1 VKEQVTVFLTDA
13 RFTKLQAFADAN
25 QRIPDDIANCL
36 LNEAIDALTAADMQD
51 FERGRRGVRGGY
63 E

>member
-1 VKEQVTVFLTDA
+1 MKEQLIVFLSAA

-25 QRIPDDIANCL
+25 QRVPDDIANCL
-36 LNEAIDALTAADMQD
+36 LNEAIDRLTAAEMLA
-51 FERGRRGVRGGY
+51 FERGRRGVRGGH

>member
-1 VKEQVTVFLTDA
+1 MKQELVVFLTDA

-25 QRIPDDIANCL
+25 RRVPDDIANCL
-36 LNEAIDALTAADMQD
+36 LNEAIDGLTPANMRD
-51 FERGRRGVRGGY
+51 FERGRRGMRGGH